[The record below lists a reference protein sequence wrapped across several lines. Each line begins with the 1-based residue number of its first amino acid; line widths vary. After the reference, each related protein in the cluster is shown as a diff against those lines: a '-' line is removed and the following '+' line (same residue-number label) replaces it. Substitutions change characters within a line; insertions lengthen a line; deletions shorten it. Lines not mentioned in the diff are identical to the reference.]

1 MSKEARKLAN
11 EWVEE
16 NELIIRRPSDDEQRA
31 GKIQTSDYQISS
43 LTIQTKILSTLELI
57 DRVYRTKNTT
67 VEASNGNKIRKYK
80 TIINKL
86 FFNIRHI
93 DNMQDFYI
101 TLSEDKNLSDEMG
114 FDIKNYLKSIKSWEK
129 VLDNDNIIPSIAA
142 FVKTESEEGSYTE
155 EEVTLC
161 KERCVKIINYFEKQ
175 KEIYEN
181 PTLCFTALSHLSSFR
196 TIIKDEIFFDIFN
209 TLLDFDGS
217 IEEYK
222 ELIFNYLDNKN
233 KGSIKKHTQTLV
245 NEMCL
250 KSQSE
255 ILNKIISDGIG
266 EKLTLKNY
274 VEYLIK
280 YSPHIIPQF
289 KTEIGI
295 SLMDYDNFNDL
306 CEALY
311 SPEIIKNI
319 RQNLDVKIRP
329 RVSGD
334 IRKGSELIIE
344 QKRFNA
350 KCESAKK
357 KLGDEI
363 NNYNPENENYITKI
377 KHNLYL
383 EKRKDINTKKTLIN
397 KLKIELKKCRR
408 NRDVSESQRLKLTIR
423 DEEHKLREL
432 TKICKVLKKDY
443 INQKNKTKSKN
454 RAYEIYKQYKQ
465 KELDMFRD
473 MKDERKSEDLYELNI
488 LEQQIKNNNLKEDF
502 IPYFTWKFVCREMDI
517 NTADNICETLEKYL
531 NEGNGI
537 CGESG
542 YINASSYLTTYEGEN
557 VIEFYI
563 DYPKSAAI
571 YKAFN
576 KKKNLSE
583 ILLNGFSDCLNKDI
597 KYISELTI
605 FNIPMEK
612 TLIEKDE
619 EESYWN

>member
-1 MSKEARKLAN
+1 MSKEAKTLAN

-16 NELIIRRPSDDEQRA
+16 NELIIRKPSDDEQRA

-67 VEASNGNKIRKYK
+67 VEASNGNKIKKYK

-93 DNMQDFYI
+93 NNMDDFYI
-101 TLSEDKNLSDEMG
+101 TISEDKNLSDEIG
-114 FDIKNYLKSIKSWEK
+114 FDVKNYLKSLKSWDK
-129 VLDNDNIIPSIAA
+129 VLNNDNIIPAIAA
-142 FVKTESEEGSYTE
+142 FVKMDSEEGSYTE

-161 KERCVKIINYFEKQ
+161 KERCIKVFNYFEKQ
-175 KEIYEN
+175 KEVYES
-181 PTLCFTALSHLSSFR
+181 PTLCFTALSHISSFR
-196 TIIKDEIFFDIFN
+196 SIIRDEIFFDVFN
-209 TLLDFDGS
+209 TLLDFEGS

-222 ELIFNYLDNKN
+222 NFLNDYLDQKN

-245 NEMCL
+245 EEMCL
-250 KSQSE
+250 KSQAE
-255 ILNKIISDGIG
+255 ILDIIKNEGVG

-274 VEYLIK
+274 VKYLIAHA
-280 YSPHIIPQF
+280 PHIISNF
-289 KTEIGI
+289 KEEIGV
-295 SLMDYDNFNDL
+295 SLMDYETFNDL

-311 SPEIIKNI
+311 SPIIIKNI

-329 RVSGD
+329 RVNGE

-357 KLGDEI
+357 KLGDDI
-363 NNYNPENENYITKI
+363 HNYNPENENYITNVKN
-377 KHNLYL
+377 NLYL
-383 EKRKDINTKKTLIN
+383 EKKKEVTEKKALIN
-397 KLKIELKKCRR
+397 KLKTELKKYRKSH
-408 NRDVSESQRLKLTIR
+408 DISEAQRLKFLIR
-423 DEEHKLREL
+423 DEEHNLREL
-432 TKICKVLKKDY
+432 SNVCKVLKKEY
-443 INQKNKTKSKN
+443 ITQKNKTKSKN

-473 MKDERKSEDLYELNI
+473 MKDERKSDDLYELNI
-488 LEQQIKNNNLKEDF
+488 LEQQIKNDNLKEDF
-502 IPYFTWKFVCREMDI
+502 IPYFTWKFVCYDMDI
-517 NTADNICETLEKYL
+517 TTADNICETLEKYL
-531 NEGNGI
+531 NEGNGV

-542 YINASSYLTTYEGEN
+542 YINASSYLTRYEGEN

-576 KKKNLSE
+576 KKKNLSDVL
-583 ILLNGFSDCLNKDI
+583 INGFSDCLNKNI
-597 KYISELTI
+597 KYIKELTQ
-605 FNIPMEK
+605 FNIPMET
-612 TLIEKDE
+612 TLIEKDD
-619 EESYWN
+619 EESYWT